1 MDGGE
6 AGDVW
11 QVEGGRA
18 EGRRGRGPQAPK
30 RISAK
35 RINAKRKNAKK
46 RKKRKKRRTQNA
58 ERRTQKRSETK
69 ERATPGIEPGTS
81 RTRSEN
87 HTTRPRGRGKTAL
100 QTLFSPTHTI
110 NLYHT
115 NMHTHHNTQQRNNT
129 HATYNNNT
137 NQYTNI
143 HSTTKTN
150 NKSHEPPNDT
160 LKTKTTRP
168 TTSPSHRAVQQ
179 QRAQNMQ
186 HTTHIIQHTTEDAT
200 TNQTP
205 SVSLS
210 VVVVPHTIDRTPGS
224 SAWLFVLLS
233 CCLPDPVFRH
243 IGI

>member
-1 MDGGE
+1 MYF
-6 AGDVW
+6 V
-11 QVEGGRA
+11 
-18 EGRRGRGPQAPK
+18 
-30 RISAK
+30 AK
-35 RINAKRKNAKK
+35 V
-46 RKKRKKRRTQNA
+46 
-58 ERRTQKRSETK
+58 
-69 ERATPGIEPGTS
+69 RATPGIEPGTS

-186 HTTHIIQHTTEDAT
+186 HTTHIIQHTTYNRGRNNESNT
-200 TNQTP
+200 IR
-205 SVSLS
+205 LS
-210 VVVVPHTIDRTPGS
+210 IRSCRTKHHRLHS
-224 SAWLFVLLS
+224 RLLCTALRLVVLLS